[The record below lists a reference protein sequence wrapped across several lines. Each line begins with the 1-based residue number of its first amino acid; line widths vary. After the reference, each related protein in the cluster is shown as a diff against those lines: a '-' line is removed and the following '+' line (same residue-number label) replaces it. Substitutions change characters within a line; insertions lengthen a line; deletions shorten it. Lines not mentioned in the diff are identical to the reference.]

1 MSYTMKKGRG
11 NYPGGGNVRGEYVQG
26 EKCPTH
32 GAGSPALTWKK
43 GRSLNE
49 FVVDEIC
56 LSDYKNP
63 VLYLVSWSS
72 LAAIIDNQS
81 NQSEE
86 D

>member
-1 MSYTMKKGRG
+1 
-11 NYPGGGNVRGEYVQG
+11 
-26 EKCPTH
+26 
-32 GAGSPALTWKK
+32 LTWKK

-72 LAAIIDNQS
+72 LAAIMMMMMMMMM